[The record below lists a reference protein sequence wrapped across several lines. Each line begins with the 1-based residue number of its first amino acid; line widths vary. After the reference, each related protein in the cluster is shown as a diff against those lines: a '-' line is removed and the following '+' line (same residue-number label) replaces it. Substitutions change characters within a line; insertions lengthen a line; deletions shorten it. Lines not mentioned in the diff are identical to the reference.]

1 VTYSVAM
8 DSVQGDPKRLLT
20 LRVTREGR
28 TFPITYLPRGESVDA
43 WQWSRVPGAPDS
55 ACVY

>member
-1 VTYSVAM
+1 M
-8 DSVQGDPKRLLT
+8 DSVPGDPKRLLT